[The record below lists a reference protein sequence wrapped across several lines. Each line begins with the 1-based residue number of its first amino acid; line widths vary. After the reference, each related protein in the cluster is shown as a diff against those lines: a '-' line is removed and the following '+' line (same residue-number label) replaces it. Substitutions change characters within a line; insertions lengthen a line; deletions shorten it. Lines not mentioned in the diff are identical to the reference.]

1 MARAFAR
8 VRRGRRKDV
17 ANGVVTVDLERERK
31 VIEEDRRTNQ
41 AAIDSANREAER
53 LREATIRSTDMIER
67 ARHGD

>member
-53 LREATIRSTDMIER
+53 LREATIRSTDVIER